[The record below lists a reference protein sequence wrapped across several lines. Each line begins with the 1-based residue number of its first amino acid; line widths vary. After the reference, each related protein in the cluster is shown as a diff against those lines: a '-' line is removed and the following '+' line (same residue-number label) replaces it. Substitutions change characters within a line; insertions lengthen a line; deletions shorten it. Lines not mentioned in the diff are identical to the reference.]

1 VEIIYFD
8 SDICVYSPLD
18 EIYRRLAGSSI
29 LLTPHITESLPD
41 DGLIPSVA
49 SLRRAGA
56 FNAGFVAIRKSTSAE
71 SFITWWCAMC
81 QKSCIIDWGCGIH
94 VDQGW
99 LDLVPGLFDGVEVV
113 KSAGW
118 NVAYWNIPSRPITR
132 GPSGEWLA
140 ACEPLVFFH
149 FSGFSPDAPELLSRH
164 QNRINTA
171 QMPFL
176 ADLLEQYARRLDT
189 SGRQEFQGRS
199 FGFDSLSDGTP
210 IRRLWREAI
219 RKDHPLLTG
228 VDDPFDV
235 HGPSDLRSRLKRAAR
250 DMSESRED
258 WRIQGDSFLDRTI
271 RRLPFI
277 SALYLT
283 IRRRIRG

>member
-1 VEIIYFD
+1 
-8 SDICVYSPLD
+8 
-18 EIYRRLAGSSI
+18 
-29 LLTPHITESLPD
+29 
-41 DGLIPSVA
+41 
-49 SLRRAGA
+49 
-56 FNAGFVAIRKSTSAE
+56 
-71 SFITWWCAMC
+71 
-81 QKSCIIDWGCGIH
+81 
-94 VDQGW
+94 
-99 LDLVPGLFDGVEVV
+99 
-113 KSAGW
+113 
-118 NVAYWNIPSRPITR
+118 
-132 GPSGEWLA
+132 
-140 ACEPLVFFH
+140 VFFH